1 MKDKKR
7 KLMIEQLD
15 HKLNLFKKA
24 ESVIRPEKGWIN
36 AIRTSLNITLTQLGT
51 RLHTSPQNVRSTEIR
66 EASGSITIN
75 ALKEIAEAMD
85 MNLVYAI
92 VPKDQ
97 SLEKLIESRAKDLA
111 TRIVLRTSASMRLE
125 DQENTKARL
134 EKTIQ
139 EKTTEL
145 KEELPKYLW
154 D

>member
-15 HKLNLFKKA
+15 QKLNLFKKA

-92 VPKDQ
+92 VPKNQ